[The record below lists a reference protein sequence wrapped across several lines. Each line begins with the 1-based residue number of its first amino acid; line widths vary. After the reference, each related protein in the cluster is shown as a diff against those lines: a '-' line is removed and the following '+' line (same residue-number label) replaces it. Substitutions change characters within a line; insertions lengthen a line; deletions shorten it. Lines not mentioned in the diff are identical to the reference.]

1 MRRDPAI
8 PDAVSRLPAD
18 QRPERAASGDAAAAW
33 RDGGDWQPEQLA
45 SRLFVGRAQALSL
58 LEDLCRA
65 DLLEC
70 DGEPLAFRCRR
81 EPDGLLALIG
91 ELDGIYSRQLKAV
104 TGLIHSNV
112 DRKAARFAQAFSW
125 KKE

>member
-8 PDAVSRLPAD
+8 PDAVSRFLLTSVPSV
-18 QRPERAASGDAAAAW
+18 PHLETLLLLW

-45 SRLFVGRAQALSL
+45 SRLFVGRAQAF
-58 LEDLCRA
+58 EDLCRA

-81 EPDGLLALIG
+81 EPDGLIALIG